1 MQHILTQLIHQ
12 IKNLQLLKVVPG
24 HVGGLAEL
32 WLWAWF
38 NFRWTD
44 WLGLFTQFD
53 RCFNTDA
60 DPCVG
65 ESSGWTADQCCCCV
79 NEPLKAPISV
89 NFKVKLKHSPK
100 ALWIAEASRAAEFLR
115 VFLLLQ
121 WSGVFV
127 LTHPC
132 RPPRS
137 ICVFHQWMRSNAALT
152 PLQFVCE
159 DFQEAKVLIRLLTS
173 SCKCDW

>member
-1 MQHILTQLIHQ
+1 MQHVLTQLIHQ
-12 IKNLQLLKVVPG
+12 IKTLQLLKVVPG
-24 HVGGLAEL
+24 RAGGLAEL

-53 RCFNTDA
+53 HVLGSPLA
-60 DPCVG
+60 
-65 ESSGWTADQCCCCV
+65 
-79 NEPLKAPISV
+79 EPLTSV
-89 NFKVKLKHSPK
+89 VAVWMSLLNLPSVWTSRSSWSILQR
-100 ALWIAEASRAAEFLR
+100 LAEASRAAEFLR
-115 VFLLLQ
+115 VFFLLQ
-121 WSGVFV
+121 WSGAFV

-132 RPPRS
+132 RPLPPRS

-159 DFQEAKVLIRLLTS
+159 DFQETKVQIRLLTS
-173 SCKCDW
+173 SCTCDW